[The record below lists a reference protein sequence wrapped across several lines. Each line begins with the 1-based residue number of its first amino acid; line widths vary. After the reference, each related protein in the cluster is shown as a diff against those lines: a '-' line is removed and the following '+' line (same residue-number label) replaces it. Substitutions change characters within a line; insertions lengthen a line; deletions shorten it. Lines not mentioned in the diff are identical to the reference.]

1 MISILQ
7 HSSLYIGKLL
17 VQGTAN
23 HLGLS
28 GISAYT
34 ATGRS
39 ESFVNSIENS
49 SADTI
54 SIKQNKTEDIAI
66 GITIRDRTRY
76 GFVLFCI
83 LLDERK
89 KKVENAKELFPLGIR
104 IQLIHIF
111 EK

>member
-7 HSSLYIGKLL
+7 QSSLYIGKLL

-34 ATGRS
+34 ATGRI

-54 SIKQNKTEDIAI
+54 SIFVAQNI
-66 GITIRDRTRY
+66 GSQKSERTKNV
-76 GFVLFCI
+76 FLKNCNF
-83 LLDERK
+83 
-89 KKVENAKELFPLGIR
+89 
-104 IQLIHIF
+104 
-111 EK
+111 